1 MQQVVIK
8 YVAKMIITDKEA
20 EKIKK
25 ATAAN
30 SEFEKTIKS
39 MIDGELFEDDRK
51 YTSKVVWEI
60 KE

>member
-8 YVAKMIITDKEA
+8 YVAKMIVTDKEA

-25 ATAAN
+25 ATEN
-30 SEFEKTIKS
+30 SEFKKTIKAKL
-39 MIDGELFEDDRK
+39 DGELFENGRK
-51 YTSKVVWEI
+51 YISKVEWKV

>member
-1 MQQVVIK
+1 MKQVIIK
-8 YVAKMIITDKEA
+8 YAAKMIVTDKEA

-25 ATAAN
+25 ATAN

-39 MIDGELFEDDRK
+39 KLDGELFEDDRK
-51 YTSKVVWEI
+51 YTSKVVWEV

>member
-8 YVAKMIITDKEA
+8 YVAKMIVTDDEA

-25 ATAAN
+25 ATEN

-39 MIDGELFEDDRK
+39 MIDGELFETDRK
-51 YTSKVVWEI
+51 YRSKVEWKV